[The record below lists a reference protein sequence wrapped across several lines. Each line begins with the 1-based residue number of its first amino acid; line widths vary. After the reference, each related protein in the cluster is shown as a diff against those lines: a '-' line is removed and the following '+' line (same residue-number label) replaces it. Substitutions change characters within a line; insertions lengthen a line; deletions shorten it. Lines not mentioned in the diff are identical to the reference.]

1 MESISKDKKIRC
13 IFLNCFLRIPNWLFF
28 DKQNIRIPQII
39 NALVDH
45 RPHIIGFSEIFG
57 EKHMNNMKEK
67 LKSRGYKLVA
77 PSSKSITNS
86 GLAIAVKEKR
96 FSIIST
102 TFIPFN
108 YTTFPDIL
116 AEKGFFMSNLFDKKS
131 KKNVTIIVTHFQASY
146 TSTIFDL
153 KLFEKIQIKQLFQ
166 LTQYILRLRKGSQY
180 IILGDFNIDIFSET
194 LSAYIF
200 KHLFPQVL
208 LKNTSVTI
216 CDGTQQ
222 TLDYILSSLKMNKV
236 KSITKPIVSDH
247 YFIKGDLYY

>member
-1 MESISKDKKIRC
+1 MESISKNKKIRC
-13 IFLNCFLRIPNWLFF
+13 IFLNCFLRFPNWLFF
-28 DKQNIRIPQII
+28 DKQNIRIPKII
-39 NALVDH
+39 DAIANH

-57 EKHMNNMKEK
+57 KKHMNNMKDN
-67 LKSRGYKLVA
+67 LKCRGYKLVA
-77 PSSKSITNS
+77 PSSKSIINS

-96 FSIIST
+96 FSFVSS

-116 AEKGFFMSNLFDKKS
+116 AEKGFFISNLFDKKN
-131 KKNVTIIVTHFQASY
+131 KKNIIIIVTHFQASY
-146 TSTIFDL
+146 TTFDF
-153 KLFEKIQIKQLFQ
+153 KMFEEIQIKQLFQ
-166 LTQYILRLRKGSQY
+166 LAQYILRLRKGSQY
-180 IILGDFNIDIFSET
+180 ILLGDFNIDIFSET

-200 KHLFPQVL
+200 KQLFPQVL

-222 TLDYILSSLKMNKV
+222 TLDYILSSMKMNKV

-247 YFIKGDLYY
+247 YFIKGELYY